1 MRELSFSQLWPKLA
15 KPRCTTF
22 RFTRK
27 DKDWYV
33 GETVKVLYKAR
44 SPKDR
49 SVLGVAVIVNKE
61 PRWVVDR
68 TKTWLTDE
76 MAITLH
82 GNCLIVTNTE
92 AQADGFKEHQD
103 MAEWVTVTHRGRNY
117 DEPMNK
123 LTLAWTQYWLW
134 VPEQKEHVQKE
145 WAALLAKNAPQLS
158 IYGTGPQYCIQQDV
172 LYNIHNEAALG
183 SMTL

>member
-1 MRELSFSQLWPKLA
+1 MRELGFSQLWPKLA

-22 RFTRK
+22 RFARR

-44 SPKDR
+44 SHKDR
-49 SVLGVAVIVNKE
+49 SVLGLAVIVE
-61 PRWVVDR
+61 RVPRWVAPH
-68 TKTWLTDE
+68 LTQTDIRHVSV
-76 MAITLH
+76 A
-82 GNCLIVTNTE
+82 E
-92 AQADGFKEHQD
+92 AKADGFADLETMRDYMFK
-103 MAEWVTVTHRGRNY
+103 AYWTRY
-117 DEPMNK
+117 WSEPMNK

-145 WAALLAKNAPQLS
+145 WATLMGKLF
-158 IYGTGPQYCIQQDV
+158 TEV
-172 LYNIHNEAALG
+172 LNYTKLPKGESYILHQSELERIHNQAALG